1 MKYVS
6 GRYQGKKLCA
16 MTMAEYREMYDN
28 GSLDNS
34 YAQVI
39 IDKDNCLVDE
49 GYIVGKFSIGSI
61 ELFAD
66 KSRKL
71 INKPVV
77 ISERSTIDALV
88 NEDRVAKL
96 ANEGE
101 QKLNILITEGVTK
114 TTAATRKRKRPVRK
128 IENEN

>member
-1 MKYVS
+1 
-6 GRYQGKKLCA
+6 

-28 GSLDNS
+28 GNLDNS
-34 YAQVI
+34 CAQVI
-39 IDKDNCLVDE
+39 IDKDNCLVNE
-49 GYIVGKFSIGSI
+49 GYIVGKVNVRSI

-77 ISERSTIDALV
+77 ISERPTIDALV
-88 NEDRVAKL
+88 SENRVAKL
-96 ANEGE
+96 ASEGE
-101 QKLNILITEGVTK
+101 QKLNTLVAEGVTK
-114 TTAATRKRKRPVRK
+114 TAATTRKRKRPVRK